1 MGTLVKLTQCIHLH
15 KKNKA
20 HYLRIYIIRWP
31 VLYVL
36 SNGFFKVGYRL
47 PVVTLAHEE
56 AANINFQA
64 SSSRSNRVDNLLNGY
79 CTLIAVS
86 KWQEEHRGQ
95 CIMLKTTR
103 QNSTL
108 TGFCHIVSKY
118 HMHSP
123 VPAVHQQLQRYFHRI
138 SPEVNQ
144 VLSLEHLL
152 LYQLVHWSCGQKTK
166 Q

>member
-1 MGTLVKLTQCIHLH
+1 MNTCSPTTLVNIYTLVPPITGTLVKLTQCIHLH

-86 KWQEEHRGQ
+86 KWQLRRAQRSVHYVKNNQAKFYTHR
-95 CIMLKTTR
+95 LL
-103 QNSTL
+103 S
-108 TGFCHIVSKY
+108 
-118 HMHSP
+118 HS
-123 VPAVHQQLQRYFHRI
+123 FKI
-138 SPEVNQ
+138 S
-144 VLSLEHLL
+144 
-152 LYQLVHWSCGQKTK
+152 YA
-166 Q
+166 